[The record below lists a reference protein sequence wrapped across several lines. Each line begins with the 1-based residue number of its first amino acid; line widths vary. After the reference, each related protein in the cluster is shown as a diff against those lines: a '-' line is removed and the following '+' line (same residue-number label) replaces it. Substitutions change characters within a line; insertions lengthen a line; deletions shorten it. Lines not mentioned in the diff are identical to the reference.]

1 MREASY
7 GLGAGTV
14 RTIFKIVLPSAFP
27 GIATASILAIGRII
41 GESAALIFTMGT
53 SFNFSGSPAGAA
65 SSLAVLLYVCAG
77 EGLFMDQ
84 AYALAVILLGLTLIL
99 NLIVY
104 FIERHVRKK
113 R

>member
-1 MREASY
+1 
-7 GLGAGTV
+7 
-14 RTIFKIVLPSAFP
+14 
-27 GIATASILAIGRII
+27 
-41 GESAALIFTMGT
+41 MGT
-53 SFNFSGSPAGAA
+53 SFNFSAA
-65 SSLAVLLYVCAG
+65 PRARRVRLAVLLYVCAG